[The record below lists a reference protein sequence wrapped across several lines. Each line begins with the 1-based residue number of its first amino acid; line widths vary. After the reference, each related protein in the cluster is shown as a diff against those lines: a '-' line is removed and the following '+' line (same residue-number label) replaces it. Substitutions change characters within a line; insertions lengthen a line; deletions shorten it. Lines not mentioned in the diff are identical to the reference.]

1 MKPMHMGPG
10 ATPPSWRTITAVLG
24 SSDRTNVS
32 IGSTLMS
39 DRLFRL
45 MERHQ
50 RLDDRLRLAQS
61 RRLPDPFEVMRLKK
75 LKLVIKDR
83 LQKLRRKGLTA
94 G

>member
-1 MKPMHMGPG
+1 
-10 ATPPSWRTITAVLG
+10 
-24 SSDRTNVS
+24 
-32 IGSTLMS
+32 MS

-61 RRLPDPFEVMRLKK
+61 RRLPDPFEIMRLKK